1 MVGKKIHSH
10 FWKGFFTSK
19 STFVGLSRE
28 IDFTKKNNNNKMLY
42 SYARWGIGVR
52 KVMPCLNDKNYQ

>member
-28 IDFTKKNNNNKMLY
+28 IDFTKKKTTTTKCYNHMQDWELVCVK
-42 SYARWGIGVR
+42 
-52 KVMPCLNDKNYQ
+52 